1 MNNLWALDLANTVC
15 WYANFTLAG
24 SIVVATLL
32 LRFLSRKRA

>member
-1 MNNLWALDLANTVC
+1 MNNLWALDLANTIA
-15 WYANFTLAG
+15 WYLNFLLAG